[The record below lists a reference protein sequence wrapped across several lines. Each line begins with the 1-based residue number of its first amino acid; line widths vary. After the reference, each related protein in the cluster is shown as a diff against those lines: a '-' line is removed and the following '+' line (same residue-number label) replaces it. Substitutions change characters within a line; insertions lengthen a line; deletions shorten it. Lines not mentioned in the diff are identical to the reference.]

1 MKGIILAGGYGSR
14 LKPLT
19 TAFSK
24 QLLPIFDKPM
34 IFYPLSVLMLAGIR
48 EILFI
53 TTDRDK
59 PLFQSLFGDGSDYG
73 LSIEYIVQASP
84 DGIGQA
90 FILGEQFI
98 GDSEVSLILGDN
110 IFYGHQFSDILS
122 KQINELDGATIFTTI
137 ADSPSAFAVAEID
150 RKGAVISLEEKPDF
164 PKSNNIA
171 TGLYF
176 YENSVIEIAKNIEP
190 SDRGELEITDIN
202 IEYLKNS
209 KLKAQ
214 QLGRG
219 FTWLDTGTQESLLQA
234 SNFIQAIQHRQ
245 GLMVACIEEIAF
257 NNKWIDDSKL
267 IKIFDRYKNSP
278 YGVYLKKTFEAS
290 LQHIDSNQ

>member
-48 EILFI
+48 EILLI
-53 TTDRDK
+53 TTERDK

-73 LSIEYIVQASP
+73 LSIEYIVQDSP

-98 GDSEVSLILGDN
+98 GDSNVSLILGDN
-110 IFYGHQFSDILS
+110 IFYGHQFSEILS

-137 ADSPSAFAVAEID
+137 ADYPSAFAVAEID
-150 RKGAVISLEEKPDF
+150 SEGAVISLEEKPDS
-164 PKSNNIA
+164 PKSNNVA

-176 YENSVIEIAKNIEP
+176 YENSVIDVAKNIEP

-202 IEYLKNS
+202 IEYLKNG

-219 FTWLDTGTQESLLQA
+219 FAWLDTGTQESLLQA
-234 SNFIQAIQHRQ
+234 SNFIQTIQHRQ

-257 NNKWIDDSKL
+257 NNKWINESKL

-278 YGVYLKKTFEAS
+278 YGNYLKKTFEAS
-290 LQHIDSNQ
+290 SQHFDPNQ

>member
-19 TAFSK
+19 IPFSK

-53 TTDRDK
+53 TTERDK

-73 LSIEYIVQASP
+73 LSIEYITQDSP

-98 GDSEVSLILGDN
+98 GDANVSLILGDN
-110 IFYGHQFSDILS
+110 IFYGHQFSEILS

-150 RKGAVISLEEKPDF
+150 REGAVISLEEKPDS
-164 PKSNNIA
+164 PKSNNVA

-176 YENSVIEIAKNIEP
+176 YENSVIDVAKNIEP

-202 IEYLKNS
+202 IEYLKNG

-219 FTWLDTGTQESLLQA
+219 FAWLDTGTQESLLQA
-234 SNFIQAIQHRQ
+234 SNFIQTIQHRQ

-257 NNKWIDDSKL
+257 NNKWINESKL

-278 YGVYLKKTFEAS
+278 YGDYLKKTFEAS
-290 LQHIDSNQ
+290 SQHIDLNQ